1 MIKNLNNFLPKN
13 LQDEIE
19 NTLLSVDFGWFY
31 FPTTGDENSFK
42 DNNVI
47 ETYHLTHTLYFYDDG
62 INSPYYNLVKKIL
75 EYVQEKENI
84 KVKTLLRIKANFSAK
99 THELIE
105 YGHHVDYKNCTTSI
119 FYVNSNDGYTI
130 FKKNKK
136 IINSEENKFISFNSN
151 LMHAGTT
158 CTDQNYR
165 VVINFNYT

>member
-1 MIKNLNNFLPKN
+1 MFISYKMKVINNFLKKED
-13 LQDEIE
+13 LLKIQS
-19 NTLLSVDFGWFY
+19 TLLDNVFFPWYLQNGVSVIGDGFQFTHVFY
-31 FPTTGDENSFK
+31 NEK
-42 DNNVI
+42 
-47 ETYHLTHTLYFYDDG
+47 
-62 INSPYYNLVKKIL
+62 INSGYFDLLKPILDKLKIKK
-75 EYVQEKENI
+75 
-84 KVKTLLRIKANFSAK
+84 LLRIKANFSAK

-130 FKKNKK
+130 FKKNNK
-136 IINSEENKFISFNSN
+136 IIKSEENKFISFNSN